1 MIIYIVSIRCVCKEG
16 FKLGNDNIT
25 CEPAEDD
32 DNKADEVSARGE
44 IIAEPAYRPKPE
56 IRYNIYQKKPLCDD
70 LLITFSFLSSI
81 MLYICYIV
89 LDLDPL
95 PSDLWCNCF
104 QSSLL
109 FIIYSSFCGI
119 FIQNI
124 IIIKIITSL

>member
-1 MIIYIVSIRCVCKEG
+1 MIIHIVSIRCVCKEG

-25 CEPAEDD
+25 CEPAEDG

-56 IRYNIYQKKPLCDD
+56 MRYNIYKKKPLFGN
-70 LLITFSFLSSI
+70 LLITFSVLSSI
-81 MLYICYIV
+81 ILYICYIV

-109 FIIYSSFCGI
+109 FIIYFTFCGI

-124 IIIKIITSL
+124 IIINIIPSL